1 MKELHVTSK
10 KRSEM
15 IDITAQIQGVVDEEH
30 ITEGT
35 VLVYVPHT
43 TAGVTINEGA
53 DPSVQ
58 HDIIATLDRLV
69 PEQGEYKHSERNSD
83 AHIKAS
89 LLGSSVTV
97 LVHNGK
103 LVLGTWQHV
112 FFFEGDGPRY
122 RTVLVHATQ
131 Q

>member
-1 MKELHVTSK
+1 MKEFHVTSK

-15 IDITAQIQGVVDEEH
+15 IDITAQVQGVVDEEH

>member
-10 KRSEM
+10 KRCEM
-15 IDITAQIQGVVDEEH
+15 IDITLEVQRVVDDEH
-30 ITEGT
+30 VTEGT

-43 TAGVTINEGA
+43 TAAVTINEGA

-69 PEQGEYKHSERNSD
+69 PEQGEYRHSERNSD

-89 LLGSSVTV
+89 LLGSSVTI
-97 LVHNGK
+97 LIHNGK

-122 RTVLVHATQ
+122 RTVIVHATQ

>member
-10 KRSEM
+10 KRCEM
-15 IDITAQIQGVVDEEH
+15 IDITLEVQRVVDDEH
-30 ITEGT
+30 VTEGT

-43 TAGVTINEGA
+43 TAAVTINEGA

-69 PEQGEYKHSERNSD
+69 PEQGEYRHSERNSD

-89 LLGSSVTV
+89 LLGSSVTI
-97 LVHNGK
+97 LIHNGK
-103 LVLGTWQHV
+103 LVLGSWQHV
-112 FFFEGDGPRY
+112 FFFEGDGPRF
-122 RTVLVHATQ
+122 RTVIVHATQ